1 MLKKSLLSLAI
12 LSILPLTGCLKVED
26 SDSKDTIILEQAE
39 LTPASVRAVMDLI
52 DPTTNEPISDAQIR
66 YKAGVDWSDSLTIS
80 NGQVVIDYLPG
91 NSDVLVE
98 VTSPDNTYIKRV
110 FYFKTSMVS
119 QGQDSVQNLGSQYLY
134 RATTAS
140 FTILDSTNSVIE
152 DVKIGYP
159 VISYL
164 SNGYQSQGFT
174 NRVDATF
181 DTQTGNYTLLVP
193 QGTGYD
199 VEFDGDID
207 NDGIDDYYF
216 GYDDFGSR
224 IYSSR
229 LLNADVVYAK
239 KTVYS
244 QEFPVNITLLSKQG
258 ELIENNDAVFISTE
272 FKLPQALIFD
282 QQKQA
287 YSFVYKG
294 SAAIKVNIAEIEFNG
309 VSYNAGF
316 AKINPNDEKAYVSFD
331 NVLNQ
336 SREYMLNDEGEL
348 NLVVML
354 EESDSNSDSNYYFR
368 ALSNY
373 INSENNSLNLFL
385 SHPVELSEDS
395 IKFTQKNVV
404 VVTRGNDSDND
415 MVPAGTTLI
424 ERKSVDRSVS
434 SKQEYNNSFLTVTP
448 NTELTT
454 GEYRYEVSNLRSL
467 DTGNVFSKQFTNE
480 FEFVNTNLV
489 FNIEDIV
496 IDNNNGFTL
505 GQRSVEKNT
514 AGVIDESN
522 YGSSTPAMYLP
533 LSISSLD
540 YFNITVIE
548 SVKSNNQMDEFSPY
562 SLVENGEIKIGK
574 RFITSVAKNEN
585 VQTEGYSSYYR
596 LHTSLEQG
604 EYFVV
609 SLGNIGYH
617 FNDHTLESK
626 NTMTIQYEYKIKGS
640 NDVVSGIKE
649 LSVH

>member
-1 MLKKSLLSLAI
+1 MFKKSAIMLAVTAA
-12 LSILPLTGCLKVED
+12 LPLSGCLKVED
-26 SDSKDTIILEQAE
+26 SDSKDTIIVEQAE
-39 LTPASVRAVMDLI
+39 LTPASVQAVLDLI
-52 DPTTNEPISDAQIR
+52 DPTTNEPISGTQVR
-66 YKAGVDWSDSLTIS
+66 YQVGVDWSDTLTIS
-80 NGQVVIDYLPG
+80 NGQVVIDNLPG

-98 VTSPDNTYIKRV
+98 VTSPDNTYLKRV

-140 FTILDSTNSVIE
+140 FTILDSANSVIE

-164 SNGYQSQGFT
+164 SNGYQTQGFT
-174 NRVDATF
+174 NRVNATYDA
-181 DTQTGNYTLLVP
+181 QTGNYTLLVP

-239 KTVYS
+239 KTVYN

-272 FKLPQALIFD
+272 FKLPQALTFD

-309 VSYNAGF
+309 VSYNTGF

-336 SREYMLNDEGEL
+336 SREYVLNDQGEL

-354 EESDSNSDSNYYFR
+354 KENDSNSDSNYYFR

-385 SHPVELSEDS
+385 SHPVELSENS
-395 IKFTQKNVV
+395 VEFTQKNVV

-424 ERKSVDRSVS
+424 ERKSVVRSVS
-434 SKQEYNNSFLTVTP
+434 SKLEYNNSFLSVTP
-448 NTELTT
+448 NTELST
-454 GEYRYEVSNLRSL
+454 GEYRYEVSNLRSV

-480 FEFVNTNLV
+480 FEFINSNLI
-489 FNIEDIV
+489 FSIDDIK

-505 GQRSVEKNT
+505 GIRSIEKNT
-514 AGVIDESN
+514 AGVIDD
-522 YGSSTPAMYLP
+522 SSYNANTPALYLP

-540 YFNITVIE
+540 YLDITVIK
-548 SVKSNNQMDEFSPY
+548 SVKNSNQSDEFSRY
-562 SLVENGEIKIGK
+562 SVVENGEIKVGK
-574 RFITSVAKNEN
+574 RFIASLAKNEN
-585 VQTEGYSSYYR
+585 VEINYSSYYR

-604 EYFVV
+604 EYYSV
-609 SLGNIGYH
+609 SLNDVGYH
-617 FNDHTLESK
+617 FYDDTSESK
-626 NTMTIQYEYKIKGS
+626 NTITINYEYKVKGS
-640 NDVVSGIKE
+640 NDVVSGTKE